1 MSDLLLC
8 VVILML
14 IVQYERLSRRVRL
27 LEEMAELFLVVGKL
41 VREKEGKR

>member
-8 VVILML
+8 IVILML

-41 VREKEGKR
+41 VREKEGGR